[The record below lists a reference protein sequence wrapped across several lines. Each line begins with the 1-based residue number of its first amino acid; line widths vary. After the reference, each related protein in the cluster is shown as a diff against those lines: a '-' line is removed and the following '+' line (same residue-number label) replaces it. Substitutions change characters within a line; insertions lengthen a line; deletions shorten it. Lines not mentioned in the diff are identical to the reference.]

1 MPDLVVIVPSRQRPH
16 TVAELAEAFAVTCD
30 TDTRLIVAVDAD
42 DPTVG
47 DYRRAADEL
56 TTRAGLVG
64 VLIQPTSSMVEALNA
79 AASVVVHSA
88 VPAPRALA
96 FMGDD
101 HRPRTAGWDVAYL
114 TALGALP
121 GIVYGNDRLQGA
133 RLPTQFALSADVV
146 RRLGHMAPPALTHLY
161 VDNYWRDIG
170 RAAGCITY
178 LPDVVVEH
186 VHPLAGT
193 AEWDEG
199 YQRVNDRAMYRRDEA
214 AYRAYMAEHRDR
226 DVLALRTVRAEGPR

>member
-16 TVAELAEAFAVTCD
+16 TVADMAEAFVDTCD
-30 TDTRLIVAVDAD
+30 TDTRLIFAVDAD
-42 DPTVG
+42 DPTAG
-47 DYRRAADEL
+47 DYERAVDRL

-64 VLIQPTSSMVEALNA
+64 VRVQPTGSMVEALNA
-79 AASVVVHSA
+79 TANA
-88 VPAPRALA
+88 VLATVEPAPRALG

-121 GIVYGNDRLQGA
+121 GVVYGDDRLQGA
-133 RLPTQFALSADVV
+133 RLPTQFAVSADVV

-161 VDNYWRDIG
+161 VDNYWRDVG

-186 VHPLAGT
+186 VHPLAG
-193 AEWDEG
+193 AVQWDEG
-199 YQRVNDRAMYRRDEA
+199 YRRVNDRAMYRRDEA

-226 DVLALRTVRAEGPR
+226 DVLALRTVRTEGPR